1 MKRKLTLKQKRA
13 VTGLLFISPWL
24 IGFLAFYVRGLY
36 QTIVFSLSKVTA
48 LDTGGFTTKFI
59 GLDNFS
65 YSFTKDPQF
74 NQIMTNTIVDILV
87 DVPLIIFF
95 SLFMAIL
102 LNGKFK
108 GRTLMRAIFFL
119 PVIMN
124 AGAINNALELAQQT
138 VLGGVSAVS
147 SEITSSSGDGFN
159 MMILLQT
166 FANIGFPEAL
176 LEYIIGAVSRIYV
189 IVRSSGVQIV
199 IFIAALQSIPGAL
212 YEVAKIEGATAYESF
227 WKITL
232 PMVSPL
238 ILTNIV
244 YTIVDSFI
252 QSDVVEKAQE
262 VAFTAYNY
270 GAGSAMSLISTVLV
284 CAILAISGAIISKK
298 TFYYN

>member
-1 MKRKLTLKQKRA
+1 MRKKVGLKQKRA
-13 VTGLLFISPWL
+13 ITGLLFISPWL
-24 IGFLAFYVRGLY
+24 IGFLAFYVRGVY
-36 QTIVFSLSKVTA
+36 QTIQFSLSKVDA
-48 LDTGGFTTKFI
+48 LDTGGFETSFI
-59 GLDNFS
+59 GLDNFR
-65 YSFTKDPQF
+65 FALTQDPQF
-74 NQIMTNTIVDILV
+74 NQVMTNTIVEIMV

-102 LNGKFK
+102 LNGKFR

-124 AGAINNALELAQQT
+124 AGAINNALELAQQN
-138 VLGGVSAVS
+138 VMGGVSAVS
-147 SEITSSSGDGFN
+147 TEIASSSGGMN
-159 MMILLQT
+159 VTLLLQT
-166 FANIGFPEAL
+166 FMDIGFPNAL
-176 LEYIIGAVSRIYV
+176 LEYIVGAVSRIYI

-252 QSDVVEKAQE
+252 QSEVVEKAQE
-262 VAFTAYNY
+262 VAFTNYNY
-270 GAGSAMSLISTVLV
+270 GAGSAMSLISTIVV
-284 CAILAISGAIISKK
+284 CVILGIASYLISKK

>member
-1 MKRKLTLKQKRA
+1 MKKKMTLKHKRA
-13 VTGLLFISPWL
+13 ITGLLFISPWL
-24 IGFLAFYVRGLY
+24 IGFLAFYIRSIY
-36 QTIVFSLSKVTA
+36 QTITFSLSEVSA
-48 LDTGGFTTKFI
+48 LDTGGFTTSFI
-59 GLDNFS
+59 GLENFS
-65 YSFTKDPQF
+65 FSFTRDPEF
-74 NQIMTNTIVDILV
+74 NQILTDTIVDILV

-95 SLFMAIL
+95 SLFIAIL
-102 LNGKFK
+102 LNGKFR

-124 AGAINNALELAQQT
+124 AGAINNALELAQQN
-138 VLGGVSAVS
+138 VMGGVSAVA
-147 SEITSSSGDGFN
+147 SEISSSTEGFN
-159 MMILLQT
+159 LAIMLTT
-166 FANIGFPEAL
+166 FENIGFPDFL
-176 LEYIIGAVSRIYV
+176 LDYIVGAVSRIYT

-238 ILTNIV
+238 ILTNVV

-252 QSDVVEKAQE
+252 QSEVVEKAQE
-262 VAFTAYNY
+262 VAFTNYNY
-270 GAGSAMSLISTVLV
+270 GASSAMSLISAFLV
-284 CAILAISGAIISKK
+284 CAILALVSYIISKR

>member
-1 MKRKLTLKQKRA
+1 MWNRLTLNHKRA

-24 IGFLAFYVRGLY
+24 IGFLFFYLRSIF
-36 QTIVFSLSKVTA
+36 QTVNFSLSEVSA
-48 LDTGGFTTKFI
+48 LDTGGFTTSFI
-59 GLDNFS
+59 GLENFR
-65 YSFTKDPQF
+65 YAFTQDPEF
-74 NQIMTNTIVDILV
+74 NQIMTNTMVDMLV

-95 SLFMAIL
+95 SLFIALL
-102 LNGKFK
+102 LNGKFR

-124 AGAINNALELAQQT
+124 AGAINDALELAQQN
-138 VLGGVSAVS
+138 VLGGVSAVASEISTS
-147 SEITSSSGDGFN
+147 SEGVNLT
-159 MMILLQT
+159 ILLDT
-166 FANIGFPEAL
+166 FESVGFPEFL
-176 LEYIIGAVSRIYV
+176 LDYIVDAVARIFT

-212 YEVAKIEGATAYESF
+212 YEVAKIEGATSYESF

-238 ILTNIV
+238 ILTNVV

-252 QSDVVEKAQE
+252 QSEVVEKAQE
-262 VAFTAYNY
+262 VAFTNYNY
-270 GAGSAMSLISTVLV
+270 GASSAMSLISAVLV
-284 CAILAISGAIISKK
+284 CAVLAIVSYILSKR

>member
-1 MKRKLTLKQKRA
+1 
-13 VTGLLFISPWL
+13 
-24 IGFLAFYVRGLY
+24 
-36 QTIVFSLSKVTA
+36 
-48 LDTGGFTTKFI
+48 
-59 GLDNFS
+59 
-65 YSFTKDPQF
+65 
-74 NQIMTNTIVDILV
+74 
-87 DVPLIIFF
+87 
-95 SLFMAIL
+95 
-102 LNGKFK
+102 
-108 GRTLMRAIFFL
+108 
-119 PVIMN
+119 
-124 AGAINNALELAQQT
+124 
-138 VLGGVSAVS
+138 
-147 SEITSSSGDGFN
+147 